1 MLTLKAKNKQKENK
15 MEYTT
20 PTVKETSVLEDINN
34 MITDLHDEVKELRPY
49 KESLEDIRDRLLEIV
64 TKPQN
69 VPVQED

>member
-1 MLTLKAKNKQKENK
+1 